1 MRTLLKLYIFLL
13 PLGLSMLVT
22 IFLLKR
28 FTSID
33 DFTAGFFEG
42 MSTVFIV
49 VGTAISIGAML
60 GKKGTPAK

>member
-13 PLGLSMLVT
+13 PLGLSMLAS

-28 FTSID
+28 FTDID

-42 MSTVFIV
+42 MSAVFIV
-49 VGTAISIGAML
+49 VGAAISIGALL

>member
-1 MRTLLKLYIFLL
+1 
-13 PLGLSMLVT
+13 MLVT

-49 VGTAISIGAML
+49 VGAAISVGAML